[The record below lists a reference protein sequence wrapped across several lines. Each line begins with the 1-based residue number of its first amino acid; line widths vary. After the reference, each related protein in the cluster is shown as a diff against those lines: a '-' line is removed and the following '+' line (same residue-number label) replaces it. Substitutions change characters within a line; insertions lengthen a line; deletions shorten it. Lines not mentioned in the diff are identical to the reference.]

1 MSPDAIGSVVLSLV
15 VGVVG
20 IVVGRIYE
28 SDAADRRMD
37 LREQQLRAGFHT
49 IIDRMKEEW
58 AEEREYGQELTDALD
73 EARADLAAKQR
84 RVRGLLTEAR
94 RWKAI
99 AASLGWKRETRG
111 EMHARQAMAARES
124 EET

>member
-1 MSPDAIGSVVLSLV
+1 
-15 VGVVG
+15 
-20 IVVGRIYE
+20 VGRTYE
-28 SDAADRRMD
+28 GDAADRELD
-37 LREQQLRAGFHT
+37 LREQQLRAGFHA

-58 AEEREYGQELTDALD
+58 AKEREYGQELTDALD
-73 EARADLAAKQR
+73 ETRADLAAKQR

-111 EMHARQAMAARES
+111 EMHARWEREAKES
-124 EET
+124 K

>member
-1 MSPDAIGSVVLSLV
+1 VTADAIGSVVLALV

-37 LREQQLRAGFHT
+37 LSERQLRAGFHT
-49 IIDRMKEEW
+49 TIDRMKEGR
-58 AEEREYGQELTDALD
+58 AKEREYGQELTGALD
-73 EARADLAAKQR
+73 EAREEVAVKQR

-99 AASLGWKRETRG
+99 AASLGWKRETR
-111 EMHARQAMAARES
+111 ES
-124 EET
+124 ERSE